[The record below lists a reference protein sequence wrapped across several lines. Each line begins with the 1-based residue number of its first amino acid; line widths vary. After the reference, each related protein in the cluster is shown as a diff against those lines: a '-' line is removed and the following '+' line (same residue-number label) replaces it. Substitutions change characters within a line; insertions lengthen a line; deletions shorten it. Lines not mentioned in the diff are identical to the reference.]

1 MNAGTEKIT
10 PSWLGAIPG
19 LWLAVLF
26 LIPFAIMLS
35 VSVAHRVPGGFFEPG
50 FEMTSY
56 ARLFTPFFGRIL
68 LTSILIAAGAAL
80 ICVALAF
87 PFTVILSGLRRRTQ
101 TLVLVILLAVLS
113 LSEVIIGFSLSTLL
127 SRTAGIGN
135 LFAWFGIIEAPQAY
149 TPGLFALMAGLCY
162 LGFPYAVLVLY
173 PPVSRLDP
181 EFVEAARS
189 MGASPLRAFL
199 TVTVPVLRAPILGAS
214 ILVFVFTLGAYLL
227 PQLLGRPRHWT
238 LSVHITDQAVFQ
250 SNLPFAAAM
259 AIILLLVAL
268 AMVGL
273 TLLLG
278 RDKAAMA

>member
-1 MNAGTEKIT
+1 MNAGAEKIT
-10 PSWLGAIPG
+10 PAWLGAIPG
-19 LWLAVLF
+19 LWLVVLF

-80 ICVALAF
+80 ICVTLAF

-135 LFAWFGIIEAPQAY
+135 LFAWLGIIEAPQAY

-162 LGFPYAVLVLY
+162 LGLPYAVLVLY

-181 EFVEAARS
+181 EFAEAARS

-199 TVTVPVLRAPILGAS
+199 TVTVPVLRAPILGAA

-238 LSVHITDQAVFQ
+238 LSVHITDQAIFQ

-259 AIILLLVAL
+259 AIVLLLVAL
-268 AMVGL
+268 ALVGL

-278 RDKAAMA
+278 RNKAAMA